1 MGHAYDG
8 IFFFCRNSKI
18 RSSAFR
24 KFLFYRL
31 SNLISDLNTIMTST
45 CLRNDVLTCNLP
57 VLFVTENF
65 TYYSWYTFSEHT
77 FNLFSVVWLFKI
89 PVEGK
94 EYLSKEKTE
103 MYI

>member
-1 MGHAYDG
+1 
-8 IFFFCRNSKI
+8 
-18 RSSAFR
+18 
-24 KFLFYRL
+24 
-31 SNLISDLNTIMTST
+31 MTST
-45 CLRNDVLTCNLP
+45 CLQNDVLTCNLP